1 METYPN
7 IICPVSPDSINENAA
22 RINAFF
28 TVAIVGLALYLNNY
42 FISLI
47 LGFDFSLRTFSSGLY
62 SPLRFMAKQLTSLLR
77 LGMKP
82 INARPKRFAAG
93 VGMVFSLLIAS
104 FQILDLSLY
113 ANIAAVFFIFFALL
127 EGGLGFCMGCYIYT
141 YFVLP
146 FKSK

>member
-7 IICPVSPDSINENAA
+7 IICPVSPDSINEKAA
-22 RINAFF
+22 RTNAFF
-28 TVAIVGLALYLNNY
+28 TVAIVGLALYQNNY
-42 FISLI
+42 FISLL
-47 LGFDFSLRTFSSGLY
+47 LGFDFSLRAFSSGQY
-62 SPLRFMAKQLTSLLR
+62 SPLRFLAKQLTSLLR

-82 INARPKRFAAG
+82 INASPKRFAAG
-93 VGMVFSLLIAS
+93 VGMVFSLLIAL
-104 FQILDLSLY
+104 FQMLDLSLY
-113 ANIAAVFFIFFALL
+113 ANITAGLLMFFALL

>member
-1 METYPN
+1 METYPHV
-7 IICPVSPDSINENAA
+7 ICPVSSDSINENAA